1 MARATSPAPGIGAA
15 LSSGWIHAALALI
28 LGTALAVSVWPQAAE
43 YLAAPV
49 LAIGYGAS
57 GWLIYTQSRSS
68 DPTERA
74 SWRLIGIGLMSGAV
88 GVVIHSIITLV
99 DRRTAAFGPFD
110 IFFLAAYALVV
121 TGLWRLPHVSP
132 DLASRTRLLL
142 DGLIGSVSIVAL
154 LWVNGLDRLVTW
166 ESDTPM
172 WNVVIGSMY
181 PALDLAAFVAVMIV
195 VVRRSP
201 FRFDPRLL
209 FLAAAIL
216 LQASAD
222 IVFLARV
229 HDAASTGSSAFLDI
243 DAPFGLFLLA
253 TAGFLMAGSM
263 VDRRP
268 PLREYADRTT
278 PWWTLVAPY
287 SAAATLVVAL
297 VVDVTRS
304 SLAGSSQALLYAT
317 LLVGVLVIARQS
329 IAIRENRELVEG
341 QRAALVS
348 SISHELRTPLTAM
361 VGFLEVLEDPD
372 AQLGEDERR
381 ELMAVV
387 RQQAAYMTRIVTDL
401 VMLARGSIDHMELER
416 GPHDVSAIVL
426 SAVATVDGAADGTDV
441 LIPVPLVV
449 DADADRLQQLVVNL
463 LTNAIR
469 YGNGRRAVR
478 VEGRDGD
485 LVLEVHDDGPGIPKK
500 YELTVWERFERGPH
514 RLNAAI
520 PGSGIGLAVV
530 DAIARNH
537 GGTAGYRR
545 SELLPGSCFTVVVPG
560 AVVPG
565 AALPR
570 RETAAMT
577 RR

>member
-1 MARATSPAPGIGAA
+1 MAGATSPTPGTGVA
-15 LSSGWIHAALALI
+15 LTSRAIRAALALV
-28 LGTALAVSVWPQAAE
+28 LSTALVVAVWPAAAE

-49 LAIGYGAS
+49 LAIGYGVS
-57 GWLIYTQSRSS
+57 GWLLLSQSGRS
-68 DPTERA
+68 DPTEQR
-74 SWRLIGIGLMSGAV
+74 SWQLIGIGLISGAV
-88 GVVIHSIITLV
+88 GVVVHSIITLV

-110 IFFLAAYALVV
+110 IFFLTAYALVV

-132 DLASRTRLLL
+132 DLASRTRLFL
-142 DGLIGSVSIVAL
+142 DGLIGSISIVAL

-166 ESDTPM
+166 ESETPT
-172 WNVVIGSMY
+172 WTVVVGSMY

-201 FRFDPRLL
+201 FRFDPRLM

-229 HDAASTGSSAFLDI
+229 HDAAAAGSMAFLDVE
-243 DAPFGLFLLA
+243 APFVLFLLA
-253 TAGFLMAGSM
+253 TAGFIMAGTM

-268 PLREYADRTT
+268 PAREYADRTT

-287 SAAATLVVAL
+287 SAALALVVAL
-297 VVDVTRS
+297 VVNIARS
-304 SLAGSSQALLYAT
+304 SLVGSTQALLYAT
-317 LLVGVLVIARQS
+317 LLVGILVIIRQS

-361 VGFLEVLEDPD
+361 VGFLEVLDDPD
-372 AQLGEDERR
+372 AGLGDEERH

-401 VMLARGSIDHMELER
+401 VMLARGSLDHMELRR
-416 GPHDVSAIVL
+416 GRHDASGIVL

-441 LIPVPLVV
+441 HIPVPLIVDV
-449 DADADRLQQLVVNL
+449 DADRIQQVVVNL

-478 VEGRDGD
+478 LEDRQGD
-485 LVLEVHDDGPGIPKK
+485 LVIEVHDDGPGIPKK

-530 DAIARNH
+530 DAIARRH
-537 GGTAGYRR
+537 GGSATYRR
-545 SELLPGSCFTVVVPG
+545 SDLLHGSCFSVVIPG

-565 AALPR
+565 ATLPR
-570 RETAAMT
+570 RPAAVTART
-577 RR
+577 

>member
-1 MARATSPAPGIGAA
+1 MPGTSAAP
-15 LSSGWIHAALALI
+15 SSRLVRAALALV
-28 LGTALAVSVWPQAAE
+28 LLTALAVVAWPAAAE
-43 YLAAPV
+43 TLAAPV
-49 LAIGYGAS
+49 LAVGYGTS
-57 GWLIYTQSRSS
+57 GWLLLSQSRRS
-68 DPTERA
+68 DPTEQR
-74 SWRLIGIGLMSGAV
+74 SWQLIGIGLISGAL
-88 GVVIHSIITLV
+88 GVVVHSIITLV

-110 IFFLAAYALVV
+110 IFFLTAYALVV

-132 DLASRTRLLL
+132 DLSSRTRLFL
-142 DGLIGSVSIVAL
+142 DGLIGSISIVAL

-166 ESDTPM
+166 QSDTPT
-172 WNVVIGSMY
+172 WTVVVGSMY

-209 FLAAAIL
+209 FLAAGIL

-229 HDAASTGSSAFLDI
+229 HDAASAGSMAFLDVE
-243 DAPFGLFLLA
+243 APFSLFLLA
-253 TAGFLMAGSM
+253 TAAFIMAGTM

-268 PLREYADRTT
+268 PPREYADRTT

-287 SAAATLVVAL
+287 SAAMALVVAL
-297 VVDVTRS
+297 VVDITRS
-304 SLAGSSQALLYAT
+304 SLGGSTQALLYAT
-317 LLVGVLVIARQS
+317 LLVGILVVARQT

-361 VGFLEVLEDPD
+361 VGFLEVIDDPD
-372 AQLGEDERR
+372 SSLGEEERQ
-381 ELMAVV
+381 ELMTVV
-387 RQQAAYMTRIVTDL
+387 RQQASYMTRIVTDL
-401 VMLARGSIDHMELER
+401 VMLARGSLDHMELRR
-416 GPHDVSAIVL
+416 GHHDVSAIVL
-426 SAVATVDGAADGTDV
+426 SAVASVDGAADGTEV
-441 LIPVPLVV
+441 RIPAPLTVDV
-449 DADADRLQQLVVNL
+449 DADRIQQVVVNL

-469 YGNGRRAVR
+469 YGNGRRTVR
-478 VEGRDGD
+478 VEGHHGD
-485 LVLEVHDDGPGIPKK
+485 LVLEVHDDGPGVPKK

-537 GGTAGYRR
+537 GGTASYRR
-545 SELLPGSCFTVVVPG
+545 SDLLHGSCFSVVIPG

-565 AALPR
+565 AVLPHRHEPATAR
-570 RETAAMT
+570 R
-577 RR
+577 